1 MGGPTVLSIRALCIR
16 NTNEAMHPHPLSLHP
31 PSRPLASTFM
41 QAALHALAA
50 VCGAD
55 RVDSLIRVA
64 RGTGEAAGSASS
76 VGHAIGL
83 DASRSADGGIGSS
96 SSSSSSSSSMGG
108 VSVRPAA
115 AVEVD
120 EGAEQ
125 RLQRWTFEA
134 ARSAAGGP
142 TLAVE

>member
-1 MGGPTVLSIRALCIR
+1 MGGPTVLMSIRALCIR
-16 NTNEAMHPHPLSLHP
+16 NTNEAMHPHPFSLHP
-31 PSRPLASTFM
+31 PSRPPASTFM

-64 RGTGEAAGSASS
+64 RCTGEAGGSASS
-76 VGHAIGL
+76 VGHATGL

-96 SSSSSSSSSMGG
+96 SSSSSSMGD
-108 VSVRPAA
+108 VRLRPAA

-134 ARSAAGGP
+134 ARNAAGGP